1 VQRIVVAGVVV
12 AIVAIALAVF
22 FLRDGDDR
30 QAETAG
36 VPESAAASSASG
48 AAESTGEP
56 EQTEASGEP
65 EQAEAA
71 GETSGATQTVRATT
85 SGAEVVE
92 SATEPIGTGTAAL
105 PPQEAPAGVVP
116 RFDVVRVEPSGEAVI
131 AGIAAPNSTVI
142 LLDGDTPI
150 ARVTA
155 DVTGAWVI
163 VLDEPLNPGDH
174 QLGLRAEEPG
184 GAVRLS
190 DTVVVVSVPAPAA
203 VASTETGGSAAASTE
218 TTAAQE
224 PAAEPPTEALPLAV
238 LVPREGQGASRILQ
252 QPTEGEGLGDRELV
266 LDAVDYNASGFV
278 VISGR
283 ADPSARVIIYLDD
296 NAIGYGVAGDDG
308 HWQVAP
314 TQPVS
319 PGLHRLRVDR
329 VDAAGTVLARVA
341 TMFAREE
348 LTEGFPQNRFVIVQ
362 PGNSLWRI
370 ARRTYGEGIR
380 YSVIYQA
387 NQGQIRDPDLIYP
400 GQIFVV
406 PTTN

>member
-1 VQRIVVAGVVV
+1 MQRNVVAGAVV

-36 VPESAAASSASG
+36 APESAAATSESSAAGS
-48 AAESTGEP
+48 SD
-56 EQTEASGEP
+56 EP

-71 GETSGATQTVRATT
+71 GEASGATQIVRATT

-92 SATEPIGTGTAAL
+92 SATEPSGTETAAL
-105 PPQEAPAGVVP
+105 PPQEAPVVVIP

-150 ARVTA
+150 AQVIA
-155 DVTGAWVI
+155 DATGSWVI
-163 VLDEPLNPGDH
+163 VLDEPLSPGDH
-174 QLGLRAEEPG
+174 QLSLRAEEPG
-184 GAVRLS
+184 GGVRLS
-190 DTVVVVSVPAPAA
+190 DTIVVVSVPAPAV
-203 VASTETGGSAAASTE
+203 VAAAETEGSAATTG

-224 PAAEPPTEALPLAV
+224 PGAEPPIAALPLAV
-238 LVPREGQGASRILQ
+238 LVPREGEGASQILQ
-252 QPTEGEGLGDRELV
+252 QPTEGEGLGDQELV
-266 LDAVDYNASGFV
+266 LDAVDYNATGFV

-283 ADPSARVIIYLDD
+283 ADPGARVIIYLDD
-296 NAIGYGVAGDDG
+296 KAIGYGVAGDDG
-308 HWQVAP
+308 RWQVSP
-314 TQPVS
+314 THPVS
-319 PGLHRLRVDR
+319 PGLHRLRVDQ

>member
-1 VQRIVVAGVVV
+1 MQRNVVAGAVV
-12 AIVAIALAVF
+12 AIVAIALAVL

-36 VPESAAASSASG
+36 APESAAATSETG
-48 AAESTGEP
+48 AAGS
-56 EQTEASGEP
+56 SDEP

-71 GETSGATQTVRATT
+71 GEASGATQIVRATT

-92 SATEPIGTGTAAL
+92 SATEPSGTETAAL
-105 PPQEAPAGVVP
+105 PPQEAPGVVIP

-150 ARVTA
+150 AQVTA
-155 DVTGAWVI
+155 DVTGSWVI
-163 VLDEPLNPGDH
+163 VLDEPLSPGDH
-174 QLGLRAEEPG
+174 QLSLRAEEPG
-184 GAVRLS
+184 GGVRLS
-190 DTVVVVSVPAPAA
+190 DTIVVVSVPAPEVVAA
-203 VASTETGGSAAASTE
+203 AETEGSAATTG

-224 PAAEPPTEALPLAV
+224 PGAEPPVAALPLAV
-238 LVPREGQGASRILQ
+238 LVPREGEGASQILQ
-252 QPTEGEGLGDRELV
+252 QPTEGEGLGDQELV
-266 LDAVDYNASGFV
+266 LDAVDYNATGFV

-283 ADPSARVIIYLDD
+283 ADPGARVIIYLDD
-296 NAIGYGVAGDDG
+296 KAIGYGVAGDDG
-308 HWQVAP
+308 RWQVSP
-314 TQPVS
+314 THPVS
-319 PGLHRLRVDR
+319 PGLHRLRVDQ

>member
-1 VQRIVVAGVVV
+1 MQRVVVAGAVV

-36 VPESAAASSASG
+36 APESAAATSESG
-48 AAESTGEP
+48 AAGS
-56 EQTEASGEP
+56 SDEP

-71 GETSGATQTVRATT
+71 GEASGATQIVRATT

-92 SATEPIGTGTAAL
+92 SATEPSGTETAAL
-105 PPQEAPAGVVP
+105 PPQEAPVVVIP

-131 AGIAAPNSTVI
+131 AGVAAPNSTVI

-150 ARVTA
+150 AQVIA
-155 DVTGAWVI
+155 DATGSWVI
-163 VLDEPLNPGDH
+163 VLDEPLSPGDH
-174 QLGLRAEEPG
+174 QLSLRAEEPG
-184 GAVRLS
+184 GGVRLS
-190 DTVVVVSVPAPAA
+190 DTIVVVSVPAPAV
-203 VASTETGGSAAASTE
+203 VAAAETEGSAATTG

-224 PAAEPPTEALPLAV
+224 PGAVAALPLAV
-238 LVPREGQGASRILQ
+238 LVPREGEGASQILQ
-252 QPTEGEGLGDRELV
+252 QPTEGEGLGDQELV
-266 LDAVDYNASGFV
+266 LDAVDYNATGFV

-283 ADPSARVIIYLDD
+283 ADPGARVIIYLDD
-296 NAIGYGVAGDDG
+296 KAIGYGVAGDDG
-308 HWQVAP
+308 RWQVSP
-314 TQPVS
+314 THPVS
-319 PGLHRLRVDR
+319 PGLHRLRVDQ

>member
-1 VQRIVVAGVVV
+1 MQRNVVAGAVV

-36 VPESAAASSASG
+36 APESAAATSESG
-48 AAESTGEP
+48 AAGS
-56 EQTEASGEP
+56 SDEP

-71 GETSGATQTVRATT
+71 GEASGATQIVRATT

-92 SATEPIGTGTAAL
+92 SATEPSGTETAAL
-105 PPQEAPAGVVP
+105 PPQEAPVVVIP

-150 ARVTA
+150 AQVIA
-155 DVTGAWVI
+155 DATGSWVI
-163 VLDEPLNPGDH
+163 VLDEPLSPGDH
-174 QLGLRAEEPG
+174 QLSLRAEEPG
-184 GAVRLS
+184 GGVRLS
-190 DTVVVVSVPAPAA
+190 DTIVVVSVPAPAV
-203 VASTETGGSAAASTE
+203 VAAAETEGSAA
-218 TTAAQE
+218 TAAQE
-224 PAAEPPTEALPLAV
+224 PGAEPPVAALPLAV
-238 LVPREGQGASRILQ
+238 LVPREGEGASQILQ
-252 QPTEGEGLGDRELV
+252 QPTEGEGLGDQELV
-266 LDAVDYNASGFV
+266 LDAVDYNATGFV

-283 ADPSARVIIYLDD
+283 ADPGARVIIYLDD
-296 NAIGYGVAGDDG
+296 KAIGYGVAGDDG
-308 HWQVAP
+308 RWQVSP
-314 TQPVS
+314 THPVS
-319 PGLHRLRVDR
+319 PGLHRLRVDQ

>member
-1 VQRIVVAGVVV
+1 MQRNVVAGAVV

-36 VPESAAASSASG
+36 APESAAATSESG
-48 AAESTGEP
+48 AAGS
-56 EQTEASGEP
+56 SDEP

-71 GETSGATQTVRATT
+71 GEASGATQIVRATT

-92 SATEPIGTGTAAL
+92 SATEPSGTETAAL
-105 PPQEAPAGVVP
+105 PPQEAPVVVIP

-131 AGIAAPNSTVI
+131 AGVAAPNSTVI

-150 ARVTA
+150 AQVTA
-155 DVTGAWVI
+155 DVTGSWVI
-163 VLDEPLNPGDH
+163 VLDEPLSPGDH
-174 QLGLRAEEPG
+174 QLSLRAEEPG
-184 GAVRLS
+184 GGVRLS
-190 DTVVVVSVPAPAA
+190 DTIVVVSVPAPAV
-203 VASTETGGSAAASTE
+203 VAAAETEGSAA
-218 TTAAQE
+218 TAAQE
-224 PAAEPPTEALPLAV
+224 PGAEPPVAALPLAV
-238 LVPREGQGASRILQ
+238 LVPREGEGASQILQ
-252 QPTEGEGLGDRELV
+252 QPTEGEGLGDQELV
-266 LDAVDYNASGFV
+266 LDAVDYNATGFV

-283 ADPSARVIIYLDD
+283 ADPGARVIIYLDD
-296 NAIGYGVAGDDG
+296 KAIGYGVAGDDG
-308 HWQVAP
+308 RWQVSP
-314 TQPVS
+314 THPVS
-319 PGLHRLRVDR
+319 PGLHRLRVDQ

>member
-1 VQRIVVAGVVV
+1 MQRNVVAGAVV

-36 VPESAAASSASG
+36 APESAAATSESG
-48 AAESTGEP
+48 AAGS
-56 EQTEASGEP
+56 SDEP

-71 GETSGATQTVRATT
+71 GEASGATQIVRATT

-92 SATEPIGTGTAAL
+92 SATEPSGTETAAL
-105 PPQEAPAGVVP
+105 PPQEAPVVVIP

-131 AGIAAPNSTVI
+131 AGVAAPNSTVI

-150 ARVTA
+150 AQVIA
-155 DVTGAWVI
+155 DATGSWVI
-163 VLDEPLNPGDH
+163 VLDEPLSPGDH
-174 QLGLRAEEPG
+174 QLSLRAEEPG
-184 GAVRLS
+184 GGVRLS
-190 DTVVVVSVPAPAA
+190 DTIVVVSVPAPAV
-203 VASTETGGSAAASTE
+203 VAAAETEGSAATTG

-224 PAAEPPTEALPLAV
+224 PGAVAALPLAV
-238 LVPREGQGASRILQ
+238 LVPREGEGASQILQ
-252 QPTEGEGLGDRELV
+252 QPTEGEGLGDQELV
-266 LDAVDYNASGFV
+266 LDAVDYNATGFV

-283 ADPSARVIIYLDD
+283 ADPGARVIIYLDD
-296 NAIGYGVAGDDG
+296 KAIGYGVAGDDG
-308 HWQVAP
+308 RWQVSP
-314 TQPVS
+314 THPVS
-319 PGLHRLRVDR
+319 PGLHRLRVDQ

>member
-1 VQRIVVAGVVV
+1 MQRNVVAGAVV

-36 VPESAAASSASG
+36 APESAAATSESG
-48 AAESTGEP
+48 AAGS
-56 EQTEASGEP
+56 SDEP

-71 GETSGATQTVRATT
+71 GEASGATQIVRATT

-92 SATEPIGTGTAAL
+92 SATEPSGTETAAL
-105 PPQEAPAGVVP
+105 PPQEAPVVVIP
-116 RFDVVRVEPSGEAVI
+116 RFDVVRVEPSGDAVI

-150 ARVTA
+150 AQVTA
-155 DVTGAWVI
+155 DVTGSWVI
-163 VLDEPLNPGDH
+163 VLDEPLSPGDH
-174 QLGLRAEEPG
+174 QLSLRAEEPG
-184 GAVRLS
+184 GGVRLS
-190 DTVVVVSVPAPAA
+190 DTIVVVSVPAPAV
-203 VASTETGGSAAASTE
+203 VAAAETEGSAATTG

-224 PAAEPPTEALPLAV
+224 PGAEPPVAALPLAV
-238 LVPREGQGASRILQ
+238 LVPREGEGASQILQ
-252 QPTEGEGLGDRELV
+252 QPTEGEGLGDQELV
-266 LDAVDYNASGFV
+266 LDAVDYNATGFV

-283 ADPSARVIIYLDD
+283 ADPGARVIIYLDD
-296 NAIGYGVAGDDG
+296 KAIGYGVAGDDG
-308 HWQVAP
+308 RWQVSP
-314 TQPVS
+314 THPVS
-319 PGLHRLRVDR
+319 PGLHRLRVDQ

>member
-1 VQRIVVAGVVV
+1 MQRNVVAGAVV

-36 VPESAAASSASG
+36 APESAAATSESG
-48 AAESTGEP
+48 AAGS
-56 EQTEASGEP
+56 SDEP

-71 GETSGATQTVRATT
+71 GEASGATQIVRATT

-92 SATEPIGTGTAAL
+92 SATEPSGTETAAL
-105 PPQEAPAGVVP
+105 PPQEAPVVVIP

-131 AGIAAPNSTVI
+131 AGVAAPNSTVI

-150 ARVTA
+150 AQVIA
-155 DVTGAWVI
+155 DATGSWVI
-163 VLDEPLNPGDH
+163 VLDEPLSPGDH
-174 QLGLRAEEPG
+174 QLSLRAEEPG
-184 GAVRLS
+184 GGVRLS
-190 DTVVVVSVPAPAA
+190 DTIVVVSVPAPAV
-203 VASTETGGSAAASTE
+203 VAAAETEGSAA
-218 TTAAQE
+218 TAAQE
-224 PAAEPPTEALPLAV
+224 PGAEPPVAALPLAV
-238 LVPREGQGASRILQ
+238 LVPREGEGASQILQ
-252 QPTEGEGLGDRELV
+252 QPTEGEGLGDQELV
-266 LDAVDYNASGFV
+266 LDAVDYNATGFV

-283 ADPSARVIIYLDD
+283 ADPGARVIIYLDD
-296 NAIGYGVAGDDG
+296 KAIGYGVAGDDG
-308 HWQVAP
+308 RWQVSP
-314 TQPVS
+314 THPVS
-319 PGLHRLRVDR
+319 PGLHRLRVDQ

>member
-1 VQRIVVAGVVV
+1 VQRIVVAGAVV

-30 QAETAG
+30 QAETADA
-36 VPESAAASSASG
+36 PESAAASSESG
-48 AAESTGEP
+48 AAGSS
-56 EQTEASGEP
+56 AEP
-65 EQAEAA
+65 EQAEVA
-71 GETSGATQTVRATT
+71 GETAGATQTVRATT

-92 SATEPIGTGTAAL
+92 SATGTETAAL
-105 PPQEAPAGVVP
+105 PPQETPAVVIP

-131 AGIAAPNSTVI
+131 AGVAAPNSTVF

-150 ARVTA
+150 AQVTA
-155 DVTGAWVI
+155 DATGSWVI
-163 VLDEPLNPGDH
+163 VLEEPLSPGDH
-174 QLGLRAEEPG
+174 QLSLRAEEADG
-184 GAVRLS
+184 TIRLS

-203 VASTETGGSAAASTE
+203 VAAAETEGTAAAPTG

-224 PAAEPPTEALPLAV
+224 PGAEPQPEALPLAV
-238 LVPREGQGASRILQ
+238 LVPREGEGASQILQ
-252 QPTEGEGLGDRELV
+252 QPIEGEGLGDQELV

-283 ADPSARVIIYLDD
+283 ADPGARVIIYLDD
-296 NAIGYGVAGDDG
+296 KAIGYGVAGEDG
-308 HWQVAP
+308 RWQVSP
-314 TQPVS
+314 THPVS
-319 PGLHRLRVDR
+319 PGLHRLRVDQ
-329 VDAAGTVLARVA
+329 VDATGTVLARVA

>member
-1 VQRIVVAGVVV
+1 VQRNVVAGAVV

-36 VPESAAASSASG
+36 APESAAATSESG
-48 AAESTGEP
+48 AAGS
-56 EQTEASGEP
+56 SDEP

-71 GETSGATQTVRATT
+71 GEASGATQIVRATT

-92 SATEPIGTGTAAL
+92 SATEPSGTETAAL
-105 PPQEAPAGVVP
+105 PPQEAPVVVIP

-150 ARVTA
+150 AQVIA
-155 DVTGAWVI
+155 DATGSWVI
-163 VLDEPLNPGDH
+163 VLDEPLSPGDH
-174 QLGLRAEEPG
+174 QLSLRAEEPG
-184 GAVRLS
+184 GGVRLS
-190 DTVVVVSVPAPAA
+190 DTIVVVSVPAPAV
-203 VASTETGGSAAASTE
+203 VAAAETEGSAA
-218 TTAAQE
+218 TAAQE
-224 PAAEPPTEALPLAV
+224 PGAEPPVAALPLAV
-238 LVPREGQGASRILQ
+238 LVPREGEGASQILQ
-252 QPTEGEGLGDRELV
+252 QPTEGEGLGDQELV
-266 LDAVDYNASGFV
+266 LDAVDYNATGFV

-283 ADPSARVIIYLDD
+283 ADPGARVIIYLDD
-296 NAIGYGVAGDDG
+296 KAIGYGVAGDDG
-308 HWQVAP
+308 RWQVSP
-314 TQPVS
+314 THPVS
-319 PGLHRLRVDR
+319 PGLHRLRVDQ

>member
-1 VQRIVVAGVVV
+1 MQRIVVAGAVV

-36 VPESAAASSASG
+36 APESAAATSESG
-48 AAESTGEP
+48 AVGS
-56 EQTEASGEP
+56 SDEP

-71 GETSGATQTVRATT
+71 GEASGATQIVRATT

-92 SATEPIGTGTAAL
+92 SATEPSGTETAAL
-105 PPQEAPAGVVP
+105 APQEAPVVVIP

-131 AGIAAPNSTVI
+131 AGIAAPHSTVI

-150 ARVTA
+150 AQVTA
-155 DVTGAWVI
+155 DVTGSWVI
-163 VLDEPLNPGDH
+163 VLDEPLSPGDH
-174 QLGLRAEEPG
+174 QLSLRAEEPG
-184 GAVRLS
+184 GGVRLS
-190 DTVVVVSVPAPAA
+190 DTIVVVSVPAPAV
-203 VASTETGGSAAASTE
+203 VAAAETEGSAATTG

-224 PAAEPPTEALPLAV
+224 PGAEPPVAALPLAV
-238 LVPREGQGASRILQ
+238 LVPREGEGASQILQ
-252 QPTEGEGLGDRELV
+252 QPTEGEGLGDQELV
-266 LDAVDYNASGFV
+266 LDAVDYNATGFV

-283 ADPSARVIIYLDD
+283 ADPGARVIIYLDD
-296 NAIGYGVAGDDG
+296 KAIGYGVAGDDG
-308 HWQVAP
+308 RWQVSP
-314 TQPVS
+314 THPVS
-319 PGLHRLRVDR
+319 PGLHRLRVDQ

-341 TMFAREE
+341 TIFAREE

>member
-1 VQRIVVAGVVV
+1 MQRVVVAGAVV

-36 VPESAAASSASG
+36 APESAAATSESA
-48 AAESTGEP
+48 AVESP
-56 EQTEASGEP
+56 GEP

-92 SATEPIGTGTAAL
+92 SATEPSGTETAAL
-105 PPQEAPAGVVP
+105 PPQEAPVVVIP
-116 RFDVVRVEPSGEAVI
+116 RFDVVRVEPSGDAVI

-150 ARVTA
+150 AQVTA
-155 DVTGAWVI
+155 DTTGAWVI
-163 VLDEPLNPGDH
+163 VLDEPLSPGDH
-174 QLGLRAEEPG
+174 QLSLRAEEPG
-184 GAVRLS
+184 GVVRLS
-190 DTVVVVSVPAPAA
+190 DTVVVVSVPAPAV
-203 VASTETGGSAAASTE
+203 VAAAETEGSAATTG

-224 PAAEPPTEALPLAV
+224 PAAEPPAEALPLAV
-238 LVPREGQGASRILQ
+238 LVPREGEGASQILQ
-252 QPTEGEGLGDRELV
+252 QPTEGEGLGDQELV
-266 LDAVDYNASGFV
+266 LDAVDYNASGFL

-283 ADPSARVIIYLDD
+283 ADPGARVIIYLDD
-296 NAIGYGVAGDDG
+296 QAIGYGVAGDDG
-308 HWQVAP
+308 RWQVSP
-314 TQPVS
+314 THPVS
-319 PGLHRLRVDR
+319 PGLHRLRVDQ

>member
-1 VQRIVVAGVVV
+1 VQRNVVAGALV

-36 VPESAAASSASG
+36 APESAAATSESG
-48 AAESTGEP
+48 AAGS
-56 EQTEASGEP
+56 SDEP

-71 GETSGATQTVRATT
+71 GEASGATQIVRATT

-92 SATEPIGTGTAAL
+92 SATEPSGTETAAL
-105 PPQEAPAGVVP
+105 PPQEAPVVVIP

-150 ARVTA
+150 AQVIA
-155 DVTGAWVI
+155 DATGSWVI
-163 VLDEPLNPGDH
+163 VLDEPLSPGDH
-174 QLGLRAEEPG
+174 QLSLRAEEPG
-184 GAVRLS
+184 GGVRLS
-190 DTVVVVSVPAPAA
+190 DTIVVVSVPAPAV
-203 VASTETGGSAAASTE
+203 VAAAETEGSAA
-218 TTAAQE
+218 TAAQE
-224 PAAEPPTEALPLAV
+224 PGAEPPVAALPLAV
-238 LVPREGQGASRILQ
+238 LVPREGEGASQILQ
-252 QPTEGEGLGDRELV
+252 QPTEGEGLGDQELV
-266 LDAVDYNASGFV
+266 LDAVDYNATGFV

-283 ADPSARVIIYLDD
+283 ADPGARVIIYLDD
-296 NAIGYGVAGDDG
+296 KAIGYGVAGDDG
-308 HWQVAP
+308 RWQVSP
-314 TQPVS
+314 THPVS
-319 PGLHRLRVDR
+319 PGLHRLRVDQ

>member
-1 VQRIVVAGVVV
+1 MQRNVVAGAVV

-36 VPESAAASSASG
+36 APESAAATSETG
-48 AAESTGEP
+48 AAGSSDEP
-56 EQTEASGEP
+56 EQG
-65 EQAEAA
+65 EAA
-71 GETSGATQTVRATT
+71 GEASGATQIVRATT

-92 SATEPIGTGTAAL
+92 SATEPSGPETAAL
-105 PPQEAPAGVVP
+105 PPQEAPGVVIP

-150 ARVTA
+150 AQVIA
-155 DVTGAWVI
+155 DATGSWVI
-163 VLDEPLNPGDH
+163 VLDEPLSPGDH
-174 QLGLRAEEPG
+174 QLSLRAEEPG
-184 GAVRLS
+184 GGVRLS
-190 DTVVVVSVPAPAA
+190 DTIVVVSVPAPAV
-203 VASTETGGSAAASTE
+203 VAAAETEGSAATTG

-224 PAAEPPTEALPLAV
+224 PGAEPPVGALPLAV
-238 LVPREGQGASRILQ
+238 LVPREGEGASQILQ
-252 QPTEGEGLGDRELV
+252 QPTEGEGLGDQELV
-266 LDAVDYNASGFV
+266 LDAVDYNATGFV

-283 ADPSARVIIYLDD
+283 ADPGARVIIYLDD
-296 NAIGYGVAGDDG
+296 KAIGYGVAGDDG
-308 HWQVAP
+308 RWQVSP
-314 TQPVS
+314 THPVS
-319 PGLHRLRVDR
+319 PGLHRLRVDQ